1 MAIKQKTRAIQ
12 NSGFRYP
19 KIPFLLILPAA
30 LVFSSCM
37 TPAKAEQRLLPL
49 RSTGEFRQEDIEKYV
64 QEDPVRAIHL
74 IGMYRKLY
82 GPGSVFPEQREP
94 LLPAKID
101 SLETLAVENLKSAQV
116 EAIAAERWDEAAS
129 LARSLSV
136 LGISVESTGEEPN
149 LLLRA
154 AKDELAAGNDLLA
167 FLGAV
172 RAHELKPLELEDALF
187 FLDRA
192 FDIKQRRTAA
202 FFWAA
207 AENGLKG
214 REKEVSIP
222 EGYRAYVSGRDSRA
236 DMIKGVATVLV
247 DRGYRIE
254 RGMGMPDRIL
264 GSAFFVDAS
273 GLLITNYHVIASEVD
288 PGYEGSSRMYIRMGD
303 SASARIP
310 AKVVG
315 WDKAMD
321 LALIR
326 ADVTPE
332 YVFSVADRVIPD
344 VGDTVFAIGSPAG
357 LEKTVTRGIVSAL
370 GRRFLQIGD
379 VIQIDAMVNHG
390 NSGGPVVDEE
400 GRLVGIV
407 FAGVEQYPG
416 LNFAVPA
423 ERLAAALPA
432 MIRNGKAKRPWLGLT
447 IFETAQGAEILYVAP
462 FTPAAEQ
469 RIPEG
474 SRIVR
479 FNGMEIKAPQGA
491 LIPAYQELLFANK
504 PGELV
509 SLETDD
515 GAKYTL
521 MTVARPDVPLANA
534 ARVDTKERLAAP
546 LFGLVLSPAILEGLF
561 SSAYQVKKVVRGSV
575 ADEAGLSEQDPV
587 SIRGFRVVEKE
598 GYALLDINVKKRS
611 RGYLETPMRLPAAL
625 DSPDTL

>member
-1 MAIKQKTRAIQ
+1 MTAMR
-12 NSGFRYP
+12 NRGFKYKVP
-19 KIPFLLILPAA
+19 LLLILLST
-30 LVFSSCM
+30 LVFSACM
-37 TPAKAEQRLLPL
+37 TPVKAERRLLPL
-49 RSTGEFRQEDIEKYV
+49 RTTSEFRQEDIEKYAR
-64 QEDPVRAIHL
+64 EDPVRAIHL

-82 GPGSVFPEQREP
+82 GAGSVFPDQGNP
-94 LLPAKID
+94 SLSAKID
-101 SLETLAVENLKSAQV
+101 SLEERAVENLKSAQI
-116 EAIAAERWDEAAS
+116 EAITAGRWDEAAS

-136 LGISVESTGEEPN
+136 LGINVESTGEEPD
-149 LLLRA
+149 LVLRA
-154 AKDELAAGNDLLA
+154 AKDQLEAGNDLLA

-172 RAHELKPLELEDALF
+172 RAHELKPLELEDALL

-202 FFWAA
+202 FFLAA
-207 AENGLKG
+207 AESRLEG

-222 EGYRAYVSGRDSRA
+222 EQYRAYVAGRDSAA
-236 DMIKGVATVLV
+236 DMIRGVATVLV
-247 DRGYRIE
+247 DRGYRVE
-254 RGMGMPDRIL
+254 RGVGMPDRVL
-264 GSAFFVDAS
+264 GSAFFVDSS

-288 PGYEGSSRMYIRMGD
+288 PGYEGYSRMYVRMGD
-303 SASARIP
+303 SASVRIP

-326 ADVTPE
+326 AELTPD
-332 YVFSVADRVIPD
+332 YVFSVADRVIPG
-344 VGDTVFAIGSPAG
+344 VGDTVYAIGSPGG

-379 VIQIDAMVNHG
+379 VLQIDAMVNHG

-423 ERLAAALPA
+423 EKLAAALPA
-432 MIRNGKAKRPWLGLT
+432 MIRGGKAERPWLGLT
-447 IFETAQGAEILYVAP
+447 IAETPQGAEIIYVAP

-469 RIPEG
+469 QIPEG

-479 FNGMEIKAPQGA
+479 FNGMELSAPQGA
-491 LIPAYQELLFANK
+491 LIPAYQEVLFANK

-509 SLETDD
+509 SLELD
-515 GAKYTL
+515 GGVKYTL
-521 MTVARPDVPLANA
+521 MTVPRPDIPLANA
-534 ARVDTKERLAAP
+534 ARVDTRERLAAP
-546 LFGLVLSPAILEGLF
+546 LFGIVLSPAIMEGVF

-575 ADEAGLSEQDPV
+575 ADEAGLSEQDPI

-598 GYALLDINVKKRS
+598 GYALLDINVKKR
-611 RGYLETPMRLPAAL
+611 RMGYFETFLRLPAVL

>member
-1 MAIKQKTRAIQ
+1 MMTAIK
-12 NSGFRYP
+12 NFGFKYLI
-19 KIPFLLILPAA
+19 IPLLLILSAA

-37 TPAKAEQRLLPL
+37 TPAKAEQRLLPP
-49 RSTGEFRQEDIEKYV
+49 RSTSEFRQEDIEKYV
-64 QEDPVRAIHL
+64 QDDPARAIHL
-74 IGMYRKLY
+74 VGMYRKLY
-82 GPGSVFPEQREP
+82 GAESVFSEQGDPRLSEKVD
-94 LLPAKID
+94 A
-101 SLETLAVENLKSAQV
+101 LEALAVENLKSAQA
-116 EAIAAERWDEAAS
+116 EAIAAGRWDDAAS

-136 LGISVESTGEEPN
+136 LGISVESTGEEPD
-149 LLLRA
+149 LVLRA
-154 AKDELAAGNDLLA
+154 AREQLEAGNDLLA

-172 RAHELKPLELEDALF
+172 RTHELKPLELEDALF

-202 FFWAA
+202 FFLAA
-207 AENGLKG
+207 AENRLEG

-222 EGYRAYVSGRDSRA
+222 EQYRAYVSGRDSAA

-247 DRGYRIE
+247 DRGYRVE
-254 RGMGMPDRIL
+254 RGMGMPDRVL

-288 PGYEGSSRMYIRMGD
+288 PGYEGYSRMYIRMGD
-303 SASARIP
+303 STSARIP

-321 LALIR
+321 LALIK
-326 ADVTPE
+326 AEITPD
-332 YVFSVADRVIPD
+332 YVFSVADRVIPG
-344 VGDTVFAIGSPAG
+344 VGDTVYAIGSPGG

-379 VIQIDAMVNHG
+379 VMQIDAMVNHG

-432 MIRNGKAKRPWLGLT
+432 MIRGGKAERPWLGLT
-447 IFETAQGAEILYVAP
+447 IAETAQGAEIIYVAP

-469 RIPEG
+469 QISEG

-479 FNGMEIKAPQGA
+479 FNGMEVRAPQGA
-491 LIPAYQELLFANK
+491 LIPAYQEVLFANK

-509 SLETDD
+509 SLETDN

-521 MTVARPDVPLANA
+521 ITVARPDVPLASA
-534 ARVDTKERLAAP
+534 ARVDTRERLAAP
-546 LFGLVLSPAILEGLF
+546 LFGLVLSPTILKGLF

-575 ADEAGLSEQDPV
+575 ADEAGLSEQDPI
-587 SIRGFRVVEKE
+587 SIRGFQVVEKE
-598 GYALLDINVKKRS
+598 GYALLDINVKKR
-611 RGYLETPMRLPAAL
+611 RMGYLETTMRLPAAL

>member
-1 MAIKQKTRAIQ
+1 MTVIQ
-12 NSGFRYP
+12 NYGFKCLKMP
-19 KIPFLLILPAA
+19 LLLILFPV
-30 LVFSSCM
+30 LVFSACM
-37 TPAKAEQRLLPL
+37 TPVKAERRLLPL
-49 RSTGEFRQEDIEKYV
+49 RSTGEFRQEDIERYA
-64 QEDPVRAIHL
+64 QDDPVRAIHL
-74 IGMYRKLY
+74 IGMYQRLY
-82 GPGSVFPEQREP
+82 GTGSVFPEQKY
-94 LLPAKID
+94 LLLSAKID
-101 SLETLAVENLKSAQV
+101 SLETQAVENLKSAQIG
-116 EAIAAERWDEAAS
+116 AIASGRWDEAAS

-136 LGISVESTGEEPN
+136 LGIDVESTGEEPD
-149 LLLRA
+149 LVLKA
-154 AKDELAAGNDLLA
+154 AKDQLEAGNDLLA

-172 RAHELKPLELEDALF
+172 RAHELRPLEPEDALL

-202 FFWAA
+202 FFLAV
-207 AENGLKG
+207 AESRLEG
-214 REKEVSIP
+214 REKEVSVP
-222 EGYRAYVSGRDSRA
+222 EQYRSYVSGRDSAA
-236 DMIKGVATVLV
+236 DMIRGVATVLV
-247 DRGYRIE
+247 DRGYRVE

-264 GSAFFVDAS
+264 GSAFFVDKS

-288 PGYEGSSRMYIRMGD
+288 PGYEGYSRMYIRMGD
-303 SASARIP
+303 SASVRVP

-326 ADVTPE
+326 AEVTPE
-332 YVFSVADRVIPD
+332 YVFSVADRVIPG
-344 VGDTVFAIGSPAG
+344 VGETVYAIGSPGG

-379 VIQIDAMVNHG
+379 VMQIDAMVNHG

-432 MIRNGKAKRPWLGLT
+432 MIRGGKAERPWLGLT
-447 IFETAQGAEILYVAP
+447 IAETAQGAEIIYVAP

-469 RIPEG
+469 QIPEG

-479 FNGMEIKAPQGA
+479 FNGMELSAPQGA
-491 LIPAYQELLFANK
+491 LIPAYQEVLFANK

-509 SLETDD
+509 SLEIDN
-515 GAKYTL
+515 GEKYTL
-521 MTVARPDVPLANA
+521 MTVPRPDIPLANA
-534 ARVDTKERLAAP
+534 ARVDTRERLAAP
-546 LFGLVLSPAILEGLF
+546 LFGIVLSPAIMEGVF

-575 ADEAGLSEQDPV
+575 ADEAGLSEQDPI

-598 GYALLDINVKKRS
+598 GYALLDINVKKR
-611 RGYLETPMRLPAAL
+611 RTGYLETTMRLPAAL